1 MTSKS
6 TRTGL
11 RKILGK
17 NILIKKLSK
26 KYFFGFD
33 YVKDGILYIPYSD
46 IEKTFIDMVVYNQK
60 MEIGVIN
67 SIKKRINK
75 KKLNDYLR
83 KYPKMIRGR
92 VINKLKSGK

>member
-1 MTSKS
+1 
-6 TRTGL
+6 
-11 RKILGK
+11 
-17 NILIKKLSK
+17 
-26 KYFFGFD
+26 
-33 YVKDGILYIPYSD
+33 
-46 IEKTFIDMVVYNQK
+46 MVVYNQK